1 MAMEINAYNYYAK
14 HGNRANGTSLGTKVL
29 GKPKKEEDSS
39 LTAKVVKGSHLQEED
54 SIEISPE
61 GWLAAEQD
69 KEVQEM
75 AGSDAVK
82 QNEEETQE
90 LTGSDA
96 AEQNEEGTQELT
108 GSDAAKQNE
117 EERSG
122 KVSVNEGKRARQIA
136 AAKNRAQVQQVLALL
151 QNDLAEC
158 KAGLEKGWCDES
170 EIAKVEALLS
180 KANARL
186 SQVSQKTDD
195 DQEGID
201 AFDLASLM

>member
-14 HGNRANGTSLGTKVL
+14 HGNRANGTSLGTKAL